1 MIEMTNEEYHAH
13 HAISSSDVKMV
24 HGKSLAHW
32 QGAERKEKAAWDL
45 GTSVHAMLLEPE
57 KNLVRCGPETRR
69 GNDWKVMQEL
79 AKADGA
85 VLLPAADYE
94 LAHRMAASVRANAM
108 AARLLSDPDL
118 ITEASFFCTDP
129 AFELELKC
137 RPDGFIPSKGIVFD
151 VKTCQDASPRGFARA
166 VRQFG
171 YDVQAAFYLD
181 VLAMCEQPAEKFIFI
196 CVEKDAPHCVGIHEL
211 TPEYLIWAERQVLG
225 TLGMM
230 AIAAEDGQHDTG
242 WPTVNV
248 IDLPLWLDEA
258 SDDF

>member
-45 GTSVHAMLLEPE
+45 GTAVHAMLLEPE

-69 GNDWKVMQEL
+69 GNEWKDMQEL

-85 VLLPAADYE
+85 VLLPAADYA
-94 LAHRMAASVRANAM
+94 LAERMAASVRANAM

-151 VKTCQDASPRGFARA
+151 IKSCQDASPRGFSRA
-166 VRQFG
+166 VRQ
-171 YDVQAAFYLD
+171 YAYELQAAFYLD
-181 VLAMCEQPAEKFIFI
+181 VLAMCEQPADKFIFI

-211 TPEYLIWAERQVLG
+211 TPEYLSMGREAGARHAG
-225 TLGMM
+225 H
-230 AIAAEDGQHDTG
+230 DGAGRRG
-242 WPTVNV
+242 WP
-248 IDLPLWLDEA
+248 
-258 SDDF
+258 S

>member
-1 MIEMTNEEYHAH
+1 
-13 HAISSSDVKMV
+13 
-24 HGKSLAHW
+24 
-32 QGAERKEKAAWDL
+32 
-45 GTSVHAMLLEPE
+45 
-57 KNLVRCGPETRR
+57 
-69 GNDWKVMQEL
+69 MQEL

-181 VLAMCEQPAEKFIFI
+181 VLAMCEQAAEKFIFI